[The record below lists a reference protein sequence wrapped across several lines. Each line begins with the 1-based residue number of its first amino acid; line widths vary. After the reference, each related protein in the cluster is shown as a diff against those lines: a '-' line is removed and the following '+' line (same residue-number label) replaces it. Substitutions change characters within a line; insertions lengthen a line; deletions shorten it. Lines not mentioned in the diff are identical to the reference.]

1 MTASKSKKI
10 ARVYVGIS
18 VTAFSAW
25 LIVVACKLVLL
36 MGHFVTSVVST
47 VIHSIPLL
55 G

>member
-1 MTASKSKKI
+1 MTASKSKKV

-25 LIVVACKLVLL
+25 LIVVACKLVIL
-36 MGHFVTSVVST
+36 MGHFVTSAVST
-47 VIHSIPLL
+47 ILHSIPVL

>member
-1 MTASKSKKI
+1 MSDKKAKKV
-10 ARVYVGIS
+10 ARVYVGVS

-25 LIVVACKLVLL
+25 LIVVVCKLVIL

-47 VIHSIPLL
+47 VWHSIPLL